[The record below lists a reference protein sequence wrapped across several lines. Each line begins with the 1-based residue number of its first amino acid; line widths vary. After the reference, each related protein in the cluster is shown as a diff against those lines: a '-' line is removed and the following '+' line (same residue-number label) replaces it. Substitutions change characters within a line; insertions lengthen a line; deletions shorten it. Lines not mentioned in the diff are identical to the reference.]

1 MKRNGRTRVATIVVL
16 LATASFVAAPLSA
29 QSLDAASQEALTATL
44 RMLMD
49 PSLRGHA
56 IAGSPQGAAVDTQ
69 IQAIAGS
76 PALTQEVYALAAQIF
91 EELARGAGGDATT
104 MAQTLERGTSDP
116 AGFAA
121 FLSPAT
127 QRRLRE
133 LAAKI
138 ADEQKRRP

>member
-1 MKRNGRTRVATIVVL
+1 MKRNERTLAAACSIL
-16 LATASFVAAPLSA
+16 LAAAWLVVAPASA
-29 QSLDAASQEALTATL
+29 QSLDPASQDALAATL
-44 RMLMD
+44 RMLVD
-49 PSLRGHA
+49 PALRGQA
-56 IAGSPQGAAVDTQ
+56 VAGSPQGAAADTQ
-69 IQAIAGS
+69 IQAITGS

-91 EELARGAGGDATT
+91 EELARGAGGDAAT
-104 MAQTLERGTSDP
+104 MVQTLERGKSDP